1 MLAGILLV
9 TIAVFWIAYRTYGA
23 WLSRVFGLDD
33 RHVVPAESQYDGVDH
48 VPTRTQVLLGH
59 HFSSIAGAGP
69 IVGPILAGLFF
80 GWVPALLWIVLGS
93 IFVGGVHDFGSTIA
107 SVRHKAKSV
116 AELAKQYITPR
127 AYKLFL
133 AFIWLALIYVIVVF
147 MDLTASTFVDAEMN
161 GGGVAVSAML
171 FVALAL
177 AMGYLTVKK
186 GLGFKQ
192 STYIFLPLL
201 LLAVWLGDWVT
212 TQSWFPLQE
221 GLLPAVGGEQKNTW
235 NLVLLAY
242 CLVAAITPVWILLQ
256 PRDYLSS
263 WLLYLSV
270 IGAGL
275 GLIVGAATG
284 FFGEASAVAARWPA
298 FVRPG
303 EVEALGK
310 QPLGL
315 LFPILFITV
324 ACGACSG
331 FHSIVA
337 SGTTAKQIRCETD
350 TRRIGYGAM
359 LIEGVV
365 AVIALST
372 VMILSFGVGAFNT
385 TPISLYAGGIGRFLS
400 MFGVPV
406 KFGAHFGL
414 LALSTFL
421 LTTLD
426 TCTRLGRYVV
436 QEAFGWDKNDAR
448 SRVVATVGTLVLPG
462 LLVFATYTVADPVSG
477 ATVTQPA
484 WRAIWPVF
492 GATNQL
498 LAALALLAITVW
510 LKRTGRVW
518 AFAGIPMAFML
529 VVTMSALALLIIQP
543 GPMVIRAISSALF
556 ILGLLLSIE
565 AARAFRLQELGP
577 EPVTLK
583 PATSS

>member
-1 MLAGILLV
+1 MLAGILIVVVAL
-9 TIAVFWIAYRTYGA
+9 FLIAYRTYGG
-23 WLSRVFGLDD
+23 WMSRVFGLDD
-33 RHVVPAESQYDGVDH
+33 RHLVPSEVQFDGMDH
-48 VPTRTQVLLGH
+48 VPTKTQVLLGH

-80 GWVPALLWIVLGS
+80 GWLPALIWIVLGS

-107 SVRHKAKSV
+107 SVRHKARSV

-147 MDLTASTFVDAEMN
+147 MDLTAATFVNVEMN
-161 GGGVAVSAML
+161 GSGVAISAIL
-171 FVALAL
+171 FVGLAL
-177 AMGYLTVKK
+177 AMGYLTFRR
-186 GLGFKQ
+186 GLSIKSG
-192 STYIFLPLL
+192 TWIFLPLL
-201 LLAVWLGDWVT
+201 LLAIWFGDLA
-212 TQSWFPLQE
+212 SME
-221 GLLPAVGGEQKNTW
+221 GGLLPDLFGSEKNTW
-235 NLVLLAY
+235 NIILLAY

-275 GLIVGAATG
+275 GLLIGGLTGAIEVTG
-284 FFGEASAVAARWPA
+284 TWPA
-298 FVRPG
+298 LIAPG
-303 EVEALGK
+303 EVTGLGVSHIG
-310 QPLGL
+310 P

-337 SGTTAKQIRCETD
+337 SGTTSKQVSRETD
-350 TRRIGYGAM
+350 TRRVGYGAM

-365 AVIALST
+365 AVIALSA
-372 VMILSFGVGAFNT
+372 VMILPFGADAFGE
-385 TPISLYAGGIGRFLS
+385 TPIAIYAGGIGEFL
-400 MFGVPV
+400 GRLGIPTR
-406 KFGAHFGL
+406 FGAHFGL

-436 QEAFGWDKNDAR
+436 QEAFDWEKSEPR
-448 SRVVATVGTLVLPG
+448 SRVVATVVTLVLPAF
-462 LLVFATYTVADPVSG
+462 LVFVTYTDPVTG
-477 ATVTQPA
+477 QVLPA
-484 WRAIWPVF
+484 WRAVWPVF

-498 LAALALLAITVW
+498 LAALALLAVTVW

-518 AFAGIPMAFML
+518 LFAGLPMAFML
-529 VVTMSALALLIIQP
+529 VMTMSALVMLIWYNGFTLI
-543 GPMVIRAISSALF
+543 GVISSALF
-556 ILGLLLSIE
+556 VLGLLLAIE
-565 AARAFRLQELGP
+565 AARAFRLQEVGP
-577 EPVTLK
+577 EPVQLR
-583 PATSS
+583 PVEAGGD